1 MLGAQPRFKLPEQH
15 EQEDEEEL
23 ELRLQ
28 NQAKAWW
35 ILDKA
40 CKNFLRVCWRRR
52 SHIIGKHFIAK
63 QALVLQMEPKEVAW
77 DEDAPVTPGPPR
89 SLGPRRPWSTWVRR
103 TSTSMWA
110 NAHRTS
116 GRKANFYAVW
126 RGHTTGVF
134 YKWSDCRAAVRGH
147 KDPGFKGYR
156 TLREAYDSLGEQ
168 QARLLPIAE

>member
-1 MLGAQPRFKLPEQH
+1 MLLGAQPRFKLPEQH

-63 QALVLQMEPKEVAW
+63 QALVPSVLTHPQIVLLMLV
-77 DEDAPVTPGPPR
+77 
-89 SLGPRRPWSTWVRR
+89 L
-103 TSTSMWA
+103 
-110 NAHRTS
+110 
-116 GRKANFYAVW
+116 
-126 RGHTTGVF
+126 
-134 YKWSDCRAAVRGH
+134 VRG
-147 KDPGFKGYR
+147 R
-156 TLREAYDSLGEQ
+156 TRFEGLLELSACNYDLMQWNDNE
-168 QARLLPIAE
+168 